1 MNVRTLSAIAL
12 GLMGAFALAG
22 SGMTRDEVLKAEGY
36 IKPSAEIEKAVMA
49 PWNKNVMGGSLNSQK
64 THMLITDAGGLVG
77 LEALGRNHRIL
88 GGMAIDLVAE
98 RDRDLTIRSLD
109 GMSVIEVATG
119 AVIAIQLPKGVEAN
133 GPRWSPDGLKI
144 AFVGVTERETSLY
157 VADAKTGKVKKVMD
171 GLRMTEV
178 TSMDWLADSKRVVVP
193 VRPEG
198 LKMPVFG
205 QLPMGPKVRNSDV
218 KPDPLRTWQSM
229 LETPED
235 IALLKYLLTAQIGIV
250 DTDNGRM
257 KRIGEPRM
265 LMSVDAGPFAKG
277 FIVNEHE
284 GEFSYLFPA
293 SSMATKRSLLDEN
306 GKEVAVLAYSGRRE
320 VPIKKEDQPITRTGL
335 QWRPDGAGLSYLRD
349 EELPKDSK
357 EKAKKQLVLWKA
369 PFGKDDIEV
378 VFEQADAFSL
388 VGYGSDEQSVV
399 ISKVNGK
406 KTEFSVFKLGDKTEP
421 KKVWETSSDTDF
433 YSSPGTLMFETKPG
447 FGRVVRMSADAGSVF
462 LSGTRYFKNPEE
474 LAPRPFV
481 DRLKLDGEMKPER
494 LWESSADAFES
505 VDMLD
510 DGTKWLINR
519 QSATMMPQIF
529 FKSGSSEK
537 QLTNNVD
544 YLPEISGATRKRI
557 VVTRADGFKFHVNV
571 TIPAGAY
578 KAPAFFW
585 FYPTEYT
592 DQKVY
597 DESQRTH
604 NKNRFPV
611 VRSSSPEILLKEGY
625 VVVDPECPITG
636 SETEA
641 NNTFTHQLRNNLSAI
656 IDALA
661 EEGWIDR
668 NKLSIGGH
676 SYGAFG
682 TATALIHTPFF
693 KAGIA
698 GAGNYNR
705 SYTPFGFQ
713 REPRSLWVAR
723 EMYQDIS
730 AVWHAE
736 KLTGALLMYHGM
748 QDQNMGTFPEHSERM
763 FMALEALGKPA
774 ALYMYPFEDHGQIA
788 METRL
793 DMWARWIAWLD
804 KWVKNPDVPKQE
816 ESKPEGGIPPLAW
829 KVDLQG

>member
-1 MNVRTLSAIAL
+1 MNVRSLSAIAL
-12 GLMGAFALAG
+12 GLVGAFALAG

-36 IKPSAEIEKAVMA
+36 IKPSAAIEKAVMA
-49 PWNKNVMGGSLNSQK
+49 PWNKNVSGGSLNAQK

-77 LEALGRNHRIL
+77 LEALGRSHRIL

-109 GMSVIEVATG
+109 GMSVMEVATG
-119 AVIAIQLPKGVEAN
+119 SVVAIQMPRGVEAN

-250 DTDNGRM
+250 DTDNGRLR
-257 KRIGEPRM
+257 RIGEPKM

-320 VPIKKEDQPITRTGL
+320 VPVKKEDQPITRTGL

-369 PFGKDDIEV
+369 PFGKDDVEV
-378 VFEQADAFSL
+378 IFEQADVFSL
-388 VGYGSDEQSVV
+388 VGYGSDDKSVV

-406 KTEFSVFKLGDKTEP
+406 KTEFSVFTLGDKAEP

-433 YSSPGTLMFETKPG
+433 YSSPGALMFEAKPG
-447 FGRVVRMSADAGSVF
+447 FGRVVRMSADAGSVY

-474 LAPRPFV
+474 LAP
-481 DRLKLDGEMKPER
+481 DRL
-494 LWESSADAFES
+494 
-505 VDMLD
+505 
-510 DGTKWLINR
+510 LI
-519 QSATMMPQIF
+519 
-529 FKSGSSEK
+529 G
-537 QLTNNVD
+537 
-544 YLPEISGATRKRI
+544 
-557 VVTRADGFKFHVNV
+557 
-571 TIPAGAY
+571 
-578 KAPAFFW
+578 
-585 FYPTEYT
+585 
-592 DQKVY
+592 
-597 DESQRTH
+597 
-604 NKNRFPV
+604 
-611 VRSSSPEILLKEGY
+611 
-625 VVVDPECPITG
+625 
-636 SETEA
+636 
-641 NNTFTHQLRNNLSAI
+641 
-656 IDALA
+656 
-661 EEGWIDR
+661 
-668 NKLSIGGH
+668 
-676 SYGAFG
+676 
-682 TATALIHTPFF
+682 
-693 KAGIA
+693 
-698 GAGNYNR
+698 
-705 SYTPFGFQ
+705 
-713 REPRSLWVAR
+713 
-723 EMYQDIS
+723 
-730 AVWHAE
+730 
-736 KLTGALLMYHGM
+736 
-748 QDQNMGTFPEHSERM
+748 
-763 FMALEALGKPA
+763 
-774 ALYMYPFEDHGQIA
+774 
-788 METRL
+788 
-793 DMWARWIAWLD
+793 
-804 KWVKNPDVPKQE
+804 
-816 ESKPEGGIPPLAW
+816 
-829 KVDLQG
+829 